1 MIAVI
6 KWLMRFIIW
15 TVINL
20 LIVGAMLELTHTG
33 IMKTG
38 AMSIIVLVMSIGYSI
53 IGSAFH
59 TTGILSQIKIRSRMI
74 ISILSPLILM
84 WLINM
89 TILIANVALG
99 VFNVSPIGNIN
110 IGSVLI
116 NLSGTSCD
124 SLDSLSIYFLFTIVV
139 IIYNA
144 CTINDHIQSGGY
156 YECEEDVGW
165 GD

>member
-1 MIAVI
+1 MIAVV
-6 KWLMRFIIW
+6 KWLARFITW

-20 LIVGAMLELTHTG
+20 LIVGATLELAHAG

-38 AMSIIVLVMSIGYSI
+38 SMSIIVLVMSIGYSI

-59 TTGILSQIKIRSRMI
+59 ATGILHQIKIRLRMI
-74 ISILSPLILM
+74 VSILLPLILM

-99 VFNVSPIGNIN
+99 VFNVSPIGNID

-116 NLSGTSCD
+116 NLSGISCN
-124 SLDSLSIYFLFTIVV
+124 SPNVSIFIYAIFTIAMIV
-139 IIYNA
+139 YNSIEIE
-144 CTINDHIQSGGY
+144 CSHLRYKY

-165 GD
+165 